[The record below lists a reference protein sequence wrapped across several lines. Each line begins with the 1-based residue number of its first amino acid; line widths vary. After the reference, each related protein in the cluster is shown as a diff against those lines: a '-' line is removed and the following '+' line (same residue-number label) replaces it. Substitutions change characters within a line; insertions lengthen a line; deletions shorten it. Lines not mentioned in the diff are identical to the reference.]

1 MSASSRS
8 TATERLHGRI
18 GAMDS
23 GRPAFMLRYLMS
35 RTWVSV
41 LGLLAAGMAAIVA
54 FFFVASSDYGGKL
67 DLATS
72 VVETSALY
80 VLVGVAFVQKR
91 RRLLA
96 PLLALG
102 AAALCTGI
110 GLVAADSATY
120 VFVVGCEFSCQNG
133 PVTGMDG
140 SSPCGACRPRF
151 SCFGR
156 SGRGRGSSRRRVAS
170 AHLGSG

>member
-1 MSASSRS
+1 
-8 TATERLHGRI
+8 
-18 GAMDS
+18 MDS

-133 PVTGMDG
+133 PVTGMG
-140 SSPCGACRPRF
+140 WLFALWGVPAALLLLRAFGAWKRVEPPARRLRTPRIWLT
-151 SCFGR
+151 G
-156 SGRGRGSSRRRVAS
+156 A
-170 AHLGSG
+170 